1 MAEDLHA
8 GLSDRGADRTGSR
21 VGALLRTAREA
32 TGRNLQSV
40 SQQLRIRAVYLRAIE
55 EGDFGSL
62 PGTTYAVGFVR
73 SYADFLGL
81 DGPDI
86 VRRFREEVEELGRRT
101 QLVFPVTP
109 AEGKIPGGAIVLMA
123 IVIVGVCYGTWFYMS
138 DRERSLAGLIPEVP
152 AELKNLLGSG
162 APPPAETPSTS
173 VSTANPTIQTPAPVE
188 PAAPAVTDTSNATPA
203 PAAASNGETT
213 AGVATT
219 SDEQAAAAITM
230 APDNSS
236 SAGADED
243 EVPPAPDD
251 ADAATDT
258 PAQTQAQAGTE
269 GAQGTDDQE
278 IVEAPPLDTSPSE
291 TPTITTPSTAT
302 TTAPGATG
310 LSNAAAA
317 AAATTTPPASTT
329 APASTTT
336 IAPTTTQQA
345 STSAAPPPPP
355 PAPAVSEDSL
365 PKGQDYGVTNG
376 QSRVILVARQKSW
389 VQVSSATQEVWT
401 RVLRTGDRYLVPN
414 DPTLTLSTGNAGG
427 LDIMVDGKKVPS
439 LGPVGV
445 VRRGISL
452 DPNRL
457 LGGSAIP

>member
-1 MAEDLHA
+1 MAEDLRA
-8 GLSDRGADRTGSR
+8 SMSDRGAERIGSR

-123 IVIVGVCYGTWFYMS
+123 ILIAGIVYGTWFYMS

-188 PAAPAVTDTSNATPA
+188 PAAPAATDTSNATPA
-203 PAAASNGETT
+203 PAASGNGETT

-243 EVPPAPDD
+243 EVPPAPDN

-258 PAQTQAQAGTE
+258 PAAGQAGTE

-278 IVEAPPLDTSPSE
+278 IVEAPPLDAAPGE
-291 TPTITTPSTAT
+291 APTITTPSTAT
-302 TTAPGATG
+302 TAAPSATG

-317 AAATTTPPASTT
+317 AAAATT
-329 APASTTT
+329 APASPTTA
-336 IAPTTTQQA
+336 APTTTQQA
-345 STSAAPPPPP
+345 SANAAPPPPP

-376 QSRVILVARQKSW
+376 QSRVILVARQEAW

-401 RVLRTGDRYLVPN
+401 RVLRTGDRYLVPD
-414 DPTLTLSTGNAGG
+414 DPTLTLATGNAGG

>member
-1 MAEDLHA
+1 MAEDLNA
-8 GLSDRGADRTGSR
+8 GMSDRGADRNGSR
-21 VGALLRTAREA
+21 VGTLLRTAREA

-123 IVIVGVCYGTWFYMS
+123 ILIAGIVYGTWFYMS

-188 PAAPAVTDTSNATPA
+188 PAAPPSTDASNATPA
-203 PAAASNGETT
+203 PTATATGETT

-219 SDEQAAAAITM
+219 SDEQAAAAITL
-230 APDNSS
+230 APDNAA

-243 EVPPAPDD
+243 EVPPAPDNV
-251 ADAATDT
+251 DAATDT
-258 PAQTQAQAGTE
+258 PAQAQAGTE

-278 IVEAPPLDTSPSE
+278 IVEAPPQDTAPAE

-302 TTAPGATG
+302 TVPEATG
-310 LSNAAAA
+310 LSNVAAAA
-317 AAATTTPPASTT
+317 AAATTPATPAT
-329 APASTTT
+329 APA
-336 IAPTTTQQA
+336 ATTTQQVA
-345 STSAAPPPPP
+345 TAAAPPAPP
-355 PAPAVSEDSL
+355 PAPAVAEDSL

-376 QSRVILVARQKSW
+376 QSRVILVARQEAW

-401 RVLRTGDRYLVPN
+401 RVLRSGDRYLVPN

-427 LDIMVDGKKVPS
+427 LDIMVDGKKVPP

-452 DPNRL
+452 DPARL
-457 LGGSAIP
+457 LGGSTIP

>member
-8 GLSDRGADRTGSR
+8 GMSDRGADPTGSR

-32 TGRNLQSV
+32 SGRNLQSV

-123 IVIVGVCYGTWFYMS
+123 ILIAGIVYGTWFYMS

-152 AELKNLLGSG
+152 TELKNLLGTR
-162 APPPAETPSTS
+162 APVPAEAPSTS
-173 VSTANPTIQTPAPVE
+173 VSNANPTIQTPAPAAPSAAAPASNTE
-188 PAAPAVTDTSNATPA
+188 TSNAPAAPAGT
-203 PAAASNGETT
+203 SNGETI

-219 SDEQAAAAITM
+219 SDEQVAAAITM
-230 APDNSS
+230 APVSAS
-236 SAGADED
+236 SATASADED
-243 EVPPAPDD
+243 EVPPAPDN
-251 ADAATDT
+251 ADAATDS
-258 PAQTQAQAGTE
+258 PADGQAGTD

-278 IVEAPPLDTSPSE
+278 IVEAPPLDTAPGE

-302 TTAPGATG
+302 TPPVPSATG

-317 AAATTTPPASTT
+317 AAATTPPT
-329 APASTTT
+329 
-336 IAPTTTQQA
+336 APTTTQQA
-345 STSAAPPPPP
+345 SNAAAPPAPP
-355 PAPAVSEDSL
+355 PAPSVSEDLL

-376 QSRVILVARQKSW
+376 QSRVILVARQEAW

-414 DPTLTLSTGNAGG
+414 DPTLTLATGNAGG

-457 LGGSAIP
+457 LGGTAIP

>member
-1 MAEDLHA
+1 MAEDLNA
-8 GLSDRGADRTGSR
+8 GMSDRGADRTGSR

-101 QLVFPVTP
+101 QLVFPVPP

-123 IVIVGVCYGTWFYMS
+123 ILIAGIVYGTWFYMS

-152 AELKNLLGSG
+152 AELKTLLGSG

-188 PAAPAVTDTSNATPA
+188 PAAPASTDATNAAPA
-203 PAAASNGETT
+203 PAATGNGETT

-219 SDEQAAAAITM
+219 ADEQAAAAITL
-230 APDNSS
+230 APDNAS

-243 EVPPAPDD
+243 EVPPAPDNL
-251 ADAATDT
+251 DAATDT
-258 PAQTQAQAGTE
+258 PAQAQAGTE

-278 IVEAPPLDTSPSE
+278 IVEAPPQDTAPTE
-291 TPTITTPSTAT
+291 TPTITTPSSAT
-302 TTAPGATG
+302 TTPDATG

-317 AAATTTPPASTT
+317 AAAATTPAAPAT
-329 APASTTT
+329 APAP
-336 IAPTTTQQA
+336 ATTQQA
-345 STSAAPPPPP
+345 ATTAAPPPPP

-376 QSRVILVARQKSW
+376 QSRVILVARQESW

-414 DPTLTLSTGNAGG
+414 DPTLTLATGNAGG
-427 LDIMVDGKKVPS
+427 LDIMVDGKKVPP

-452 DPNRL
+452 DPARL

>member
-1 MAEDLHA
+1 M
-8 GLSDRGADRTGSR
+8 SDRGADRTGSR

-152 AELKNLLGSG
+152 TELKNLLGSG
-162 APPPAETPSTS
+162 APPPAETPATS

-188 PAAPAVTDTSNATPA
+188 PAAPAATDSSNAAPV
-203 PAAASNGETT
+203 PAATGNGETT

-219 SDEQAAAAITM
+219 SDEQAAAAIAM

-236 SAGADED
+236 PAGADED

-258 PAQTQAQAGTE
+258 PAEGQAGTE

-278 IVEAPPLDTSPSE
+278 IVEAPSLDTSPTE
-291 TPTITTPSTAT
+291 TPTITTPSIAT
-302 TTAPGATG
+302 TTAPSATG

-329 APASTTT
+329 AP
-336 IAPTTTQQA
+336 TTTQQA
-345 STSAAPPPPP
+345 STSTAPPAPP

-376 QSRVILVARQKSW
+376 QSRVILVARQEAW